1 VSAVIEL
8 SRVWGDKLLLANQGV
23 LEQYDAI
30 VIGSGVSGLA
40 MALIL
45 AKAGQKV
52 ALMERD
58 HDIAPLIRPYYRQ
71 GCECSPGLHTIGWM
85 DDHEVVAALLEYL
98 GVADGV
104 EKELNENGFGNVFIG
119 PTKYHFPR
127 GFANV
132 ETGLLTYFPESAA
145 AVRNYMRL
153 LQEVNDQTFY
163 FNHQLIP
170 GSIPNR
176 QFGELD
182 HVTLRDCL
190 QKYGAAP
197 QLIDLLGTFNYILM
211 GSQADEVPFRVHAFV
226 AGGYFHSPGFI
237 TIKGIKQLLANF
249 KRELT
254 RFGVKLS
261 TNAEVTEIITGN
273 QRDVTGVRTKNGKQ
287 YAAPHIITS
296 FHPQLLNATIKSASF
311 RPIYRQRLAEA
322 ENTFGLYVAFYKIGD
337 YRGLETENLIYH
349 DHQFGITL
357 GATINQSGTAAI
369 LAVFLVDRDKKPP
382 VDPEM
387 RKRRAGEQLEIIEK
401 VIYEKKPDWHGKLV
415 LVDYLKPWSF
425 ERYTKT
431 INGSAYSLKQTVKL
445 LGFHHRT
452 PLRGLYLVGQSIY
465 PGFLGSLISS
475 FSLAPELLAEDNFW
489 TRVINQ

>member
-1 VSAVIEL
+1 
-8 SRVWGDKLLLANQGV
+8 LLVNQGV

-30 VIGSGVSGLA
+30 VIGSGVSGLS

-45 AKAGQKV
+45 AKDGRKV
-52 ALMERD
+52 ALLERD
-58 HDIAPLIRPYYRQ
+58 RDIAPLIRPYHRQ

-85 DDHEVVAALLEYL
+85 GDHEVVAALLEYL

-119 PTKYHFPR
+119 STKYHFPR
-127 GFANV
+127 GLANV
-132 ETGLLTYFPESAA
+132 ETGLLAYFPESAA

-153 LQEVNDQTFY
+153 LREVNDQTFY

-170 GSIPNR
+170 GNIPNS

-197 QLIDLLGTFNYILM
+197 QLIELLGTFNYILM
-211 GSQADEVPFRVHAFV
+211 GSQADEVSFRVHAFV
-226 AGGYFHSPGFI
+226 VGGYFQSPGFI

-254 RFGVKLS
+254 RFGVKLF

-287 YAAPHIITS
+287 YTAPYIITS
-296 FHPQLLNATIKSASF
+296 FHPQLLNVTIKSASF

-322 ENTFGLYVAFYKIGD
+322 ENTFGLYVAFYKIDD
-337 YRGLETENLIYH
+337 YPGLETENLIYH
-349 DHQFGITL
+349 DDRSDITL
-357 GATINQSGTAAI
+357 GVTFNKFGTAAI
-369 LAVFLVDRDKKPP
+369 LAAFLVDRDQKPP
-382 VDPEM
+382 ADPEI
-387 RKRRAGEQLEIIEK
+387 RKKRAQEQLEIIKAVICEK
-401 VIYEKKPDWHGKLV
+401 RTDLRGKLV

-431 INGSAYSLKQTVKL
+431 VNGSAYSLKQTVKS

-465 PGFLGSLISS
+465 PGFLGSLISD